1 MQEKNPPPMIDAA
14 LARSLVADQFP
25 HWAGLP
31 LELGPRS
38 GWDNRT
44 FRLGRHMLV
53 RMPSG
58 AAYAQQVKK
67 EHRWLPQLA
76 PLLPLAIPRP
86 LAMGSP
92 GRAYPWHWSVYGWIE
107 GDTAG
112 RGSIADMDEFA
123 ASLARFLLAL
133 RRIDA
138 SGGPA
143 PGLHSFHRG
152 GRLVVYDRETRQ
164 AIAALGRHIDNDAA
178 TRIWQAGLASAWN
191 AEPVWVHGDISVGN
205 LLVRQGQLHAVID
218 FGQMTTG
225 DPACDAVIAWTL
237 FEGSSRKVFQE
248 ELALDAATWLRA
260 RAWALWKAMIVAA
273 GFVKTNAEE
282 WSKPWKVIR
291 ELLAAQ

>member
-1 MQEKNPPPMIDAA
+1 MQEKEPIPPIDAS

-25 HWAGLP
+25 QWAELP
-31 LELGPRS
+31 LGSVSRS

-44 FRLGRHMLV
+44 FRLGQHMLV
-53 RMPSG
+53 RMPSS
-58 AAYAQQVKK
+58 ADYAGQVKK

-86 LAMGSP
+86 LAMGCP

-107 GDTAG
+107 GDTAVPG
-112 RGSIADMDEFA
+112 NIADMDEFA

-133 RRIDA
+133 RRVDA
-138 SGGPA
+138 YGGPA
-143 PGLHSFHRG
+143 PGWHSFHRG
-152 GRLVVYDRETRQ
+152 ARLVVYDMQARQ
-164 AIAALGRHIDNDAA
+164 AMAALGKQIDGEAA
-178 TRIWQAGLASAWN
+178 SRIWQAGLASAWN
-191 AEPVWVHGDISVGN
+191 GRPVWVHGDISVGN

-237 FEGSSRKVFQE
+237 FKGNSRKVFEE
-248 ELALDAATWLRA
+248 ELALDAATWSRS

-282 WSKPWKVIR
+282 WSEPWRVIG

>member
-1 MQEKNPPPMIDAA
+1 MIDAA

-31 LELGPRS
+31 LEPGRRS

-58 AAYAQQVKK
+58 ADYAEQVKK

-86 LAMGSP
+86 LGMGRP
-92 GRAYPWHWSVYGWIE
+92 GRIYPWHWFVYGWID

-112 RGSIADMDEFA
+112 RDGIANMDEFA
-123 ASLARFLLAL
+123 SSLARFLIAL

-138 SGGPA
+138 SAGPA

-152 GRLVVYDRETRQ
+152 ARLVVYDVQARQ
-164 AIAALGRHIDNDAA
+164 AMAALGEQIDNDAA
-178 TRIWQAGLASAWN
+178 TRVWQAGLASAWN
-191 AEPVWVHGDISVGN
+191 ARPVWVHGDISVGN

-248 ELALDAATWLRA
+248 ELALDPATWSRA
-260 RAWALWKAMIVAA
+260 RACALWKAMIIAA

-282 WSKPWKVIR
+282 WSKPWHVIR